1 MFINLYQNRAKI
13 GLVERFKYLDS
24 LLYPMRHVINNVD
37 LDKISQTTSTGK
49 KDKST
54 LRKPV
59 KLEGEWILDSAAE
72 YQFKTELS
80 YENGKQIIEID
91 SPSFLGGNGNRI
103 GPMGYCVAGIASCFI
118 ATFVTVAAGQGIRLT
133 KLTANV
139 ECKINFAKT
148 FDVSDEPITE
158 GITFRIDAVS
168 DNADKSKLQQ
178 LLKMAEE
185 RCPAVYSMSHI
196 INVEATID

>member
-1 MFINLYQNRAKI
+1 MT
-13 GLVERFKYLDS
+13 
-24 LLYPMRHVINNVD
+24 HVINNVD
-37 LDKISQTTSTGK
+37 LDKISLTTAMGK

-59 KLEGEWILDSAAE
+59 KLEGEWILDSAAG

-139 ECKINFAKT
+139 ECNINFAKT
-148 FDVSDEPITE
+148 FDVADEPITE
-158 GITFRIDAVS
+158 GITFRIEAVS
-168 DNADKSKLQQ
+168 DNADKSALQQ

-185 RCPAVYSMSHI
+185 RCPAVYSMSHR
-196 INVEATID
+196 INVEATIN

>member
-1 MFINLYQNRAKI
+1 MT
-13 GLVERFKYLDS
+13 
-24 LLYPMRHVINNVD
+24 HVINNVD
-37 LDKISQTTSTGK
+37 LDKIYQTTAMGK

-59 KLEGEWILDSAAE
+59 KLEGEWILDSAAG

-148 FDVSDEPITE
+148 FDVADEPITE

-168 DNADKSKLQQ
+168 DNADKSALQQ

-185 RCPAVYSMSHI
+185 RCPAVYSMSHS
-196 INVEATID
+196 INVEATIN

>member
-1 MFINLYQNRAKI
+1 MT
-13 GLVERFKYLDS
+13 
-24 LLYPMRHVINNVD
+24 HVINNVD

-49 KDKST
+49 KDRTT

-59 KLEGEWILDSAAE
+59 KLEGEWILDSPVD

-118 ATFVTVAAGQGIRLT
+118 ATFVTVAAVQGIRLT

-178 LLKMAEE
+178 LIKMAEE

-196 INVEATID
+196 INVEATIN

>member
-1 MFINLYQNRAKI
+1 MT
-13 GLVERFKYLDS
+13 
-24 LLYPMRHVINNVD
+24 HVINNVD
-37 LDKISQTTSTGK
+37 LDKISQTTAMGK

-59 KLEGEWILDSAAE
+59 KLEGEWILDSATG
-72 YQFKTELS
+72 YQFKTEIS
-80 YENGKQIIEID
+80 YEKGKQIIEID
-91 SPSFLGGNGNRI
+91 SPNFLGGNGNKL
-103 GPMGYCVAGIASCFI
+103 GPMGYCVAGVASCFI

-148 FDVSDEPITE
+148 FDVSNEPITE

-168 DNADKSKLQQ
+168 DNADKSKLQE
-178 LLKMAEE
+178 LLKMARE

-196 INVEATID
+196 VNVEAIIN

>member
-1 MFINLYQNRAKI
+1 MT
-13 GLVERFKYLDS
+13 
-24 LLYPMRHVINNVD
+24 HVINNVD
-37 LDKISQTTSTGK
+37 LDKISQTTATGK

-59 KLEGEWILDSAAE
+59 KLEGEWILDSTAG

-148 FDVSDEPITE
+148 FDVADEPITE

-168 DNADKSKLQQ
+168 DNADKSALQQ

-185 RCPAVYSMSHI
+185 RCPAVYSMSHR
-196 INVEATID
+196 INVEATIN